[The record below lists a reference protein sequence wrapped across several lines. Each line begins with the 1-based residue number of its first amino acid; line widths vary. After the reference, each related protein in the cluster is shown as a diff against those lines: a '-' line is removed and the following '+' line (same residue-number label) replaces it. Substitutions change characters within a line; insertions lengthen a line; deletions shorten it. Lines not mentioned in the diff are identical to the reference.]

1 MSSHGVM
8 QIGMALLDRSIHIFV
23 VKILKPSF
31 VSCLVFFSRWQKLI
45 QRPYENGDERGL
57 KLVKA
62 ILRPLMLR
70 RTKETKDKM
79 GKYAFSCFVFLCF

>member
-23 VKILKPSF
+23 VENLKTLIRKL
-31 VSCLVFFSRWQKLI
+31 SCFFSRWQKLI